1 MRVDEQH
8 GRIRNLQANSDG
20 TFVAHPP
27 TDKSR
32 GDRGLGRALSTEQ
45 SAHFSLRKKRGHTPH
60 EMLRIAM
67 HKYREVDPHQTL
79 FYDHFVRAPR
89 PRLRAS
95 PDVTS

>member
-32 GDRGLGRALSTEQ
+32 GDRGLGRASSTEH
-45 SAHFSLRKKRGHTPH
+45 SAQFSLS
-60 EMLRIAM
+60 
-67 HKYREVDPHQTL
+67 Q
-79 FYDHFVRAPR
+79 
-89 PRLRAS
+89 
-95 PDVTS
+95 